1 MNVFICPGIH
11 SSELTASFVR
21 GCEFLLSANLRGNI
35 SENLRIFPAEGY
47 KNLSTFHILR
57 FLQECYGNPR
67 SALPLVLIG
76 FSAGNVGTIG
86 AAWGWQM
93 LGGRVRAVIAVDSWG
108 VPLVGNFPIHCL
120 SHDRFT
126 HDTALL
132 FHRQEDFYADPPV
145 EHLEL
150 WRSPANV
157 TGWVVNSKTEVP
169 RSRYLSAAQFLHILL
184 KRYIDEIGDESE
196 VI

>member
-11 SSELTASFVR
+11 APELTRSFVR
-21 GCEFLLSANLRGNI
+21 EFELLLSANSSWDI
-35 SENLRIFPAEGY
+35 SGNLRIFPAEGY

-67 SALPLVLIG
+67 SALPLVLIS
-76 FSAGNVGTIG
+76 FSAGNVGAIG
-86 AAWGWQM
+86 AAWGWQIM
-93 LGGRVRAVIAVDSWG
+93 GGRVRALIAVDSWG
-108 VPLVGNFPIHCL
+108 VPLAGNFPIHCL

-132 FHRQEDFYADPPV
+132 FHRREDFYADPPV

-157 TGWVVNSKTEVP
+157 TGWVVSSQAEVA
-169 RSRYLSAAQFLHILL
+169 RSRYLSAAQFLYILL
-184 KRYIDEIGDESE
+184 KRYIEEISDESE